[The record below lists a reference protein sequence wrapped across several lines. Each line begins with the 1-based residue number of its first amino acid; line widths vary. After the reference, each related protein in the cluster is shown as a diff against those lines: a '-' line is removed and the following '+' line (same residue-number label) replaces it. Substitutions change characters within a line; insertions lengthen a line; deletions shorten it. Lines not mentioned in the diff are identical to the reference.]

1 MKTEIK
7 KSQAREIAD
16 WKEINS
22 GERGKSSMD
31 ENNSQ

>member
-7 KSQAREIAD
+7 KCQGKEIAD

-22 GERGKSSMD
+22 GEREKSSMD
-31 ENNSQ
+31 ENYSQ